1 MIMSYFLV
9 VIAKCGVSFV
19 TVIFAGHIN
28 KAHLAGVGLTNTL
41 YNTVVMSLSQ
51 GYLYVFDT
59 YGPQVFGSDS
69 QSGEVTNVL
78 FKCVLQGALL
88 HLFILGPYLNLV
100 HVIRILP
107 NSGLYLTAEAGE
119 GEMGAEDDFR
129 EIAVTYLRIT
139 VIVEIMDYVL
149 GLMMAYF
156 VILGKKRYVCVIAA
170 MPLAVHILAN
180 YVLVC
185 VLQLEVVGLGLA
197 AITGR
202 LFALIIALGIG
213 FVNVKKGVFPWKGF
227 TRKILTGWKP
237 MLKRGLAGSLFVFT
251 SLSQIEI
258 SIFCSQFVSTATL
271 STMVVLVQ
279 VCYVMLWSPGLAI
292 SLSSANLIGT
302 VLAEGSVSNV
312 KQYMFL
318 TLSNILLEVVP
329 ISLLAYVFKGF
340 LVEIFSHDPE
350 IIALF
355 TSTFW
360 LVCLSV
366 PFTHLQVGMN
376 RGMLTAFGEQG
387 YTAMITIISNYLIAL
402 PVVLSTIFL
411 TDLGLIGIIAGLTL
425 AELMLFLTGVV
436 KISRT
441 DIEEEIEKSRERV
454 RISTYG
460 SLNRDCA
467 GSESGSKNSAGKTEE
482 DELRC
487 RGSHSEGQELG
498 NEADRKR
505 LLRREN
511 TSDSDTADGD
521 MGIDGEARNVAMIFF
536 IGTILFVALAIISFL

>member
-1 MIMSYFLV
+1 MILSYFLV

-59 YGPQVFGSDS
+59 YGPQVFGYNSD
-69 QSGEVTNVL
+69 SGEVANVL
-78 FKCVLQGALL
+78 LKCVLQGLLL

-107 NSGLYLTAEAGE
+107 NSGWYLTAEAGE
-119 GEMGAEDDFR
+119 GELDAEDDFR

-139 VIVEIMDYVL
+139 VIVEIMDYIL
-149 GLMMAYF
+149 GLMLAYF
-156 VILGKKRYVCVIAA
+156 VILGKKRYVCIIAA

-180 YVLVC
+180 YILVC

-202 LFALIIALGIG
+202 LFALIIALGTCL
-213 FVNVKKGVFPWKGF
+213 VHVKKGDFTWDGF
-227 TRKILTGWKP
+227 SIKILTGWKP
-237 MLKRGLAGSLFVFT
+237 MLMRGLAGSMFVFT

-258 SIFCSQFVSTATL
+258 SIFCSQFVSTTTL

-279 VCYVMLWSPGLAI
+279 VCYMMLWSPGLGI

-302 VLAEGSVSNV
+302 ALAEGSVSNV

-318 TLSNILLEVVP
+318 TIFNILLEVLP
-329 ISLLAYVFKGF
+329 LSLLAYVFKGF

-350 IIALF
+350 IIDLF
-355 TSTFW
+355 TTTFW
-360 LVCLSV
+360 LVCLGM
-366 PFTHLQVGMN
+366 PLTHLQVGIN

-387 YTAMITIISNYLIAL
+387 YTAIITIISNYLIAL
-402 PVVLSTIFL
+402 PVVLWTIFL
-411 TDLGLIGIIAGLTL
+411 TDLGLMGIIAGLTL
-425 AELMLFLTGVV
+425 AELVLFLTGVV
-436 KISRT
+436 KISRAN
-441 DIEEEIEKSRERV
+441 IEEEIEKCRERV

-460 SLNRDCA
+460 SLNRDSA
-467 GSESGSKNSAGKTEE
+467 GIEDGSKNSASKTEE
-482 DELRC
+482 NELQL
-487 RGSHSEGQELG
+487 RGYHSEVHEVG
-498 NEADRKR
+498 NKADRKG
-505 LLRREN
+505 LLKREN
-511 TSDSDTADGD
+511 TSDSDTAKSD
-521 MGIDGEARNVAMIFF
+521 MGIDGEARNVVMTFF
-536 IGTILFVALAIISFL
+536 IAAILFVALAIVSFL